1 MSLYQLEKNGDVDS
15 LLDHLTRSDS
25 PSIRKRAAEILGDV
39 VDNEPQAIESLIR
52 TARTDDDERVRTAAI
67 DALDDIGP
75 DAIERLVAEMAG
87 VDPDGADWRRA
98 EAFAQTLSA
107 GRDELRMAAAN
118 ALRRVGDASALPAL
132 IEALDDPNPRVRE
145 RAARACGAI
154 GDERAVDALADR
166 LTDPTGRV
174 RREAAAALAAIGTE
188 KALEPLLGAADDRRE
203 EVRYAAITALGGYR
217 GTAAIDPLISALD
230 DDSGAVRRAT
240 VFSIIELLANAPT
253 EGSHRIRETVVDRL
267 GSAGRSV
274 VDPLTELLTESN
286 QARERRNA
294 AWLLGRVTDDA
305 GRDDV
310 VKALVDALGADDGTT
325 AQFAATSLAELGAE
339 GGAGDSGAVED
350 RLLDL
355 LEESE
360 RAEEV
365 RSKAVFVLGKV
376 GGDRARD
383 RLEELLERTD
393 DDAVRKQ
400 AFSALSKLG
409 GRR

>member
-1 MSLYQLEKNGDVDS
+1 MSLYQLEKDGDVDS
-15 LLDHLTRSDS
+15 LLDHLKLGDS
-25 PSIRKRAAEILGDV
+25 PSIRERAAEILGDV
-39 VDNEPQAIESLIR
+39 VDDEPQAIEALIR
-52 TARTDDDERVRTAAI
+52 TARTDDDEGVRTAAI
-67 DALDDIGP
+67 DALDGIGP

-98 EAFAQTLSA
+98 EAFARTLSA
-107 GRDELRMAAAN
+107 DRAELRMAAAN
-118 ALRRVGDASALPAL
+118 ALRRVGDPSALPPL
-132 IEALDDPNPRVRE
+132 IETLDDPNPRVRE
-145 RAARACGAI
+145 RAARACGAV

-166 LTDPTGRV
+166 LTDSAGRV

-188 KALEPLLGAADDRRE
+188 GALDPLLDATDDRRE

-217 GTAAIDPLISALD
+217 GTAAIDPLIAALD
-230 DDSGAVRRAT
+230 DDSEVVRRAA

-267 GSAGRSV
+267 ESADRSV
-274 VDPLTELLTESN
+274 VDPLTELLAESN
-286 QARERRNA
+286 QPRERRNA

-305 GRDDV
+305 GREGAVD
-310 VKALVDALGADDGTT
+310 ALVDALGADDGTT
-325 AQFAATSLAELGAE
+325 AQFAATSLVELG
-339 GGAGDSGAVED
+339 GDDEAVER

-355 LEESE
+355 LEESDRSE
-360 RAEEV
+360 AA

-376 GGDRARD
+376 GGDRARE
-383 RLEELLERTD
+383 RLEGMLDRTD
-393 DDAVRKQ
+393 DETVRKQ